1 MSDREEPP
9 IMTLILFPFRLIAIL
24 AELVTLLWLI
34 LLCGGLVAFFGAFLW
49 LILTGP

>member
-9 IMTLILFPFRLIAIL
+9 LMTLILFPFRLIGLL

-34 LLCGGLVAFFGAFLW
+34 LLCGGLVALLGAFLW